1 MVTLLCVKNIKKVTQ
16 SLWCVFCLSLVARRK
31 GWKESEIFCPVF
43 HVLLWSSKT
52 PFHQQLV
59 VYTNIKALPSSLEA
73 SNNCSSYLLPQSPW
87 LQGRSKGIHNT
98 LTTMS
103 QIILQLPMDPH
114 RKPPQQRIRRVFG
127 TTETAKM
134 RGWPIK
140 QEQYSFAQGLQ
151 SNVVFFFRLVIPA

>member
-1 MVTLLCVKNIKKVTQ
+1 MVTLLCVKNIKTLVTQ
-16 SLWCVFCLSLVARRK
+16 SLWCVFGLSLVARRK
-31 GWKESEIFCPVF
+31 GWKESEIFCPAF
-43 HVLLWSSKT
+43 HVLLWSNKT

-59 VYTNIKALPSSLEA
+59 VYTNIKELFSLPSSLEA
-73 SNNCSSYLLPQSPW
+73 SNNCSSYLMPRSPW

-114 RKPPQQRIRRVFG
+114 RKPPQQRIRRVFW

-134 RGWPIK
+134 RGLLTYKTRAIFICP
-140 QEQYSFAQGLQ
+140 
-151 SNVVFFFRLVIPA
+151 RLAI